1 MKARGLERERT
12 VAENVLET
20 ERYDFAAKYM
30 AVCDLHSL
38 ARTSPEIINS
48 KTISVLEGVL
58 KDSGLSRQTQS
69 FFVYKEAADAL
80 ASIIVRAIGE
90 PLADQA
96 ISALKAVLGTAAG
109 NAQRAATEA
118 LGALPVSVHGP
129 KVSEDSIEN
138 IPRVEWPEILEE
150 RGIKIHDAPAVIG
163 RSLVVGIDKENR
175 LLVVKLACAQDS
187 FRSIYREAAWMEH
200 LSSGDYS
207 FPVRFNIPVAIKI
220 NGSYIFRLEDRP
232 AEISD
237 RIDLHPDGYAICFI
251 APEDY
256 FNYPNDHR
264 TEKRLTMEKFREVM
278 FRDAWLLG
286 KLTSLGI
293 VHSAPIPLFHNRVQ
307 RDRRTDNG
315 LYEWP
320 RGGRLDRWLDSC
332 CYPNFGLTG
341 IRDFEHLVA
350 FEGLSRNLYRYI
362 GTHILSL
369 LLVTGS
375 YFRNKDQGRVGLDGQ
390 GRPVDARDLF
400 DKEFLKELIQGIFL
414 GYYHGFAGRELRD
427 ELPFDFDELSSRM
440 IEEMGVD
447 RHMEE
452 VLRVVD
458 QEQMT
463 DEQFRDFLRE
473 RGCSDEEVRR
483 LKKGSEDIII
493 HTGPHLGGFNQRISL
508 PELIESAGIISA
520 LCMVGRYRQEK
531 FAEPSSLPLFATH
544 SSASLH

>member
-1 MKARGLERERT
+1 MDLERQRT

-20 ERYDFAAKYM
+20 DCYDFTAKYM

-38 ARTSPEIINS
+38 VKTNHEIINS
-48 KTISVLEGVL
+48 KTVSALKGVL
-58 KDSGLSRQTQS
+58 KDSGLSRQKQS

-80 ASIIVRAIGE
+80 ASVIVRTIGE
-90 PLADQA
+90 PMADRA

-118 LGALPVSVHGP
+118 LGSLPVSVHGP
-129 KVSEDSIEN
+129 KISEDSTED
-138 IPRVEWPEILEE
+138 IPQVEWQEILKEV
-150 RGIKIHDAPAVIG
+150 GVKNHGAPVVIG
-163 RSLVVGIDKENR
+163 RSLVACISKENR
-175 LLVVKLACAQDS
+175 LLVVKLACAHDS
-187 FRSIYREAAWMEH
+187 FRTLCRETLWMEH
-200 LSSGDYS
+200 LSSEAYS
-207 FPVRFNIPVAIKI
+207 FPVRFSIPMAVKI
-220 NGSYIFRLEDRP
+220 NGSYVFRLEDRP
-232 AEISD
+232 VKIHD
-237 RIDLHPDGYAICFI
+237 RPDLHPQNYAICFV

-256 FNYPNDHR
+256 FNYPNGYR
-264 TEKRLTMEKFREVM
+264 TQSRPTMEEFREVM

-286 KLTSLGI
+286 KLASLGI

-307 RDRRTDNG
+307 RGRRADNG
-315 LYEWP
+315 IYEWP

-332 CYPNFGLTG
+332 CYPNFGPTG

-350 FEGLSRNLYRYI
+350 FEGSGRNLYQHI
-362 GTHILSL
+362 GAHILSL

-375 YFRNKDQGRVGLDGQ
+375 YFRNKDRGRVGLDGQ

-400 DKEFLKELIQGIFL
+400 DKQFLKEVARGIFL
-414 GYYHGFAGRELRD
+414 GYYHGFVGRQLCG
-427 ELPFDFDELSSRM
+427 ELPFDLVELSSRM

-473 RGCSDEEVRR
+473 RGYSDNEMGGFKR
-483 LKKGSEDIII
+483 GSEDIII
-493 HTGPHLGGFNQRISL
+493 RTGPHLGAFNQRISL
-508 PELIESAGIISA
+508 PELIESVGIMSA
-520 LCMVGRYRQEK
+520 LCIVGKYRQEK
-531 FAEPSSLPLFATH
+531 SSEPASLPSEDHARSHFH
-544 SSASLH
+544 